1 MHRRI
6 YIYRSGA
13 TDACALT
20 VAKYEP
26 RLPPACGRDTWQFWM
41 QIGPLQAQNSLYG
54 FDIRDAVHAIT
65 ANGYY
70 LFTGSAALLAG
81 RPWTPPRPSSNES
94 QSRA

>member
-20 VAKYEP
+20 AAKCEP
-26 RLPPACGRDTWQFWM
+26 RLPPTCGRGTWQFWM
-41 QIGPLQAQNSLYG
+41 QIGPLQAQGSRFG

-70 LFTGSAALLAG
+70 LFTGSATLLAG
-81 RPWTPPRPSSNES
+81 RPWPPRPSSNEV